1 MGNRSIGSLL
11 MWAFPQGPQRC
22 VEGHRDE
29 VGRHAVRDRVQ
40 RLTQVAPY
48 VRYGVHLTQL
58 KAVPDRLR
66 DLGRGDLLVARLVG
80 DGVDERDR
88 SADPLRRGAAGERA
102 AVIRRQV
109 FGARPRPD
117 ARAPRRCWSWSRQG
131 RLRAPGGWLAAR
143 TAAWRRG

>member
-1 MGNRSIGSLL
+1 MKCETPARRSSSRREPPANIKTTLVEWRSGIGSTTRRAPPGSAWTLRAESMGNRSIGSLL

-58 KAVPDRLR
+58 
-66 DLGRGDLLVARLVG
+66 
-80 DGVDERDR
+80 
-88 SADPLRRGAAGERA
+88 
-102 AVIRRQV
+102 
-109 FGARPRPD
+109 
-117 ARAPRRCWSWSRQG
+117 
-131 RLRAPGGWLAAR
+131 
-143 TAAWRRG
+143 T